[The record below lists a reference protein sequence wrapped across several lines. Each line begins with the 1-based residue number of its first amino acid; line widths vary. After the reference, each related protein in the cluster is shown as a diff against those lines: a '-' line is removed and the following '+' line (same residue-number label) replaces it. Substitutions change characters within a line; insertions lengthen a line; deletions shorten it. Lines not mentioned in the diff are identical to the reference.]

1 MAILIHLMNSSLL
14 TMKNKSTVLPAIL
27 LILAI
32 GNYSRL
38 EGNESIRTVQFLSI
52 FAIGM
57 LSGILIRELIARFR
71 S

>member
-1 MAILIHLMNSSLL
+1 
-14 TMKNKSTVLPAIL
+14 MKNKSTVVPAIL

-52 FAIGM
+52 FAIGV
-57 LSGILIRELIARFR
+57 LSGILVREVLARFR